1 MDIDSP
7 NNKPTSPNNSAE
19 NTYQRLGQKIAA
31 STEETNQ
38 RDNKNKTMST
48 NMEGFDKDNE
58 LGEK

>member
-31 STEETNQ
+31 STEETNH
-38 RDNKNKTMST
+38 RGNKST
-48 NMEGFDKDNE
+48 NIEGGDKDKE
-58 LGEK
+58 LGEKET